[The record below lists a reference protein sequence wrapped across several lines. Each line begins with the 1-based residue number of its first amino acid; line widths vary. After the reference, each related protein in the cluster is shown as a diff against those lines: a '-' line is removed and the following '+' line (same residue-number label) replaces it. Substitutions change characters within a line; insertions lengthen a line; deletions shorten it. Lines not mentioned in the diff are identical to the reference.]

1 MKKNK
6 YNMILLFLGILIVLL
21 FMLFCLNNKEGMEV
35 PCKYQYLSPNQQ
47 NTPLDDDTIN
57 KFILQFNNTV
67 NQYIPGGGKLTRSIY
82 DSWISSKVICSD
94 EVQFY
99 IKNNSFPTNEYI
111 VGELTN
117 NKNIII
123 PPPYVA
129 NTISNG
135 YSARGIYQSLI
146 FPVYQKSNDLSNPDT
161 LEAYK
166 ISMGIIPEP
175 PCDAAAP
182 AAPAAA
188 APAAPAA
195 PAAAP
200 MSAPMSAAPMSS
212 NVTDDACNAS
222 CNDFCRNMN

>member
-1 MKKNK
+1 
-6 YNMILLFLGILIVLL
+6 MILIFLGILIVLL
-21 FMLFCLNNKEGMEV
+21 FMLFFLNKEGMGV

-99 IKNNSFPTNEYI
+99 IKNNSFPSNEYL

-117 NKNIII
+117 NKNIIF
-123 PPPYVA
+123 PTPYVA

-175 PCDAAAP
+175 PCDAATATAP
-182 AAPAAA
+182 ETATATAADPDPVPAS
-188 APAAPAA
+188 PP
-195 PAAAP
+195 
-200 MSAPMSAAPMSS
+200 SS
-212 NVTDDACNAS
+212 KIDACMATCNDACNADS
-222 CNDFCRNMN
+222 SYFVKK